1 MISGLAL
8 GAGLLGS
15 DLPFL
20 GCSCGGSDMKT
31 GWPRWLKILTVVLV
45 VLVLLIGAGLL
56 GLNWYIR
63 SQYLDSG
70 GPLTPA
76 MAGYDVRHYEI
87 DVGVKPELQMIEGRT
102 AVTVESV
109 APVDVFEIHLDD
121 RLTVADIE
129 VDGVASEFEHD
140 DGLIRVVPT
149 PAWGIGERHT
159 VRITYGGK
167 PKVALK
173 APWIDGFVW
182 SETPSG
188 APWIGVTGQGDGGD
202 NWWPC
207 KDHPSDEPD
216 EGLDIALTVPDDLVG
231 LTNGRKVGERNN
243 GDGTITTQWRVGY
256 PINNYLV
263 TLNIAPYVPI
273 EESYRGIDGTLDE
286 TLIFWSLPEYVDEA
300 RVMWRQMPRI
310 LEVLGKRF
318 GEYPFFDD
326 KFWVAH
332 APYLGMEH
340 QTIVAYGDQFEDND
354 YGFDGLLLHEVAHE
368 WWGNKVTAKDWADF
382 WLQEGFAVYSEA
394 LYVLDTLGEQR
405 YLDYMADVRE
415 GIRNRTPIV
424 QGDDLTSAKAY
435 TGDIYPKGAWVLH
448 MLRWMLGDD
457 HFFEILWCFS
467 NDEPFAY
474 GFVETED
481 LMALVAE
488 VSGRNDLDW
497 FWQKYLFEAK
507 PPRWS
512 VSRESGPKHDRVHL
526 SWDEPGFEMPL
537 PVRVDGDVRRVE
549 MSGGSA
555 LIEVAPG
562 QQVEIDPEGWV
573 LALGEH

>member
-1 MISGLAL
+1 MR
-8 GAGLLGS
+8 
-15 DLPFL
+15 FRF
-20 GCSCGGSDMKT
+20 
-31 GWPRWLKILTVVLV
+31 PRWVKFLLVVLV
-45 VLVLLIGAGLL
+45 VVVLLIGVGLL
-56 GLNWYIR
+56 GIGWYVKN
-63 SQYLDSG
+63 QMLESG
-70 GPLTPA
+70 GPLSEA
-76 MAGYDVRHYEI
+76 QAAYDVRHYRI
-87 DVGVKPELQMIEGRT
+87 DVRVKPELKTIDGRT
-102 AVTVESV
+102 TATVETM
-109 APVDVFEIHLDD
+109 APVALFEINLDD
-121 RLTVADIE
+121 RLTVAEVE
-129 VDGVASEFEHD
+129 VDGVVAVFEHD
-140 DGLIRVVPT
+140 DGLIRVSLAPV
-149 PAWGIGERHT
+149 WGVGERHS
-159 VRITYGGK
+159 VLITYGGK

-216 EGLDIALTVPDDLVG
+216 EGIDITLTVPDDLVG
-231 LTNGRKVGERNN
+231 LSNGRLSAERDN
-243 GDGTITTQWRVGY
+243 GDGTITTEWHVSY

-273 EESYRGIDGTLDE
+273 EEPYHGIDGTLDE
-286 TLIFWSLPEYVDEA
+286 TLIFWSLPENVEEA

-318 GEYPFFDD
+318 GEYPFFED

-332 APYLGMEH
+332 ASYLGMEH

-354 YGFDGLLLHEVAHE
+354 YGFDSLLLHEVAHE

-382 WLQEGFAVYSEA
+382 WLHEGFAVYAEA

-405 YLDYMADVRE
+405 YLDYMAKVRS
-415 GIRNRTPIV
+415 GIHNRTAIV
-424 QGDDLTSAKAY
+424 QGDDLTSAGAY

-448 MLRWMLGDD
+448 MLRWILGDEQ
-457 HFFEILWCFS
+457 FFEIVWRFA
-467 NDEPFAY
+467 NDDSFAY

-488 VSGRNDLDW
+488 VSSRNDLDW
-497 FWQKYLFEAK
+497 FWDTYVFKAK
-507 PPRWS
+507 LPRWS
-512 VSRESGPKHDRVHL
+512 VSREARSGGDLVQL

-537 PVRVDGDVRRVE
+537 PVRVGEEIRRVE
-549 MSGGSA
+549 MPGGMAEFVLSSS
-555 LIEVAPG
+555 
-562 QQVEIDPEGWV
+562 QQVEVDPEGWV
-573 LALGEH
+573 LALGGQ